1 MIHIKKKSYLQT
13 KKTYTKKSTKKTTK
27 KTKQNNKLKRGC
39 HISITPSILDGIK
52 YGESIGANAFQIFMG
67 SNRSASLKAKTKF
80 EPDET
85 NEIQEY
91 ISRNNLTLIIHSIY
105 LLNFCKYPPS
115 SGRIKYQHDNIQY
128 DLKYG
133 ALIGAKCV
141 VLHIGFKNDLT
152 EEEAIHNLIANI
164 THIVK
169 HMPDGIMLAL
179 ETSACRGSEMGCTLE
194 QLSTIWEGI
203 KNNDKN
209 NRMYSNKV
217 GFVIDTAHLF
227 SSGYD
232 ISTLSGITEYIKQ
245 FDRLIGLKHICVF
258 HINDSKYKLGAKR
271 DEHMGIGYGSIF
283 NTDSGMKSLNYIKTC
298 CIKNNIP
305 MILET
310 HSAGKKVI
318 TSNIDSNS
326 DSDSEGSQYSRIHN
340 GNKGYEYEIDLIKKL

>member
-1 MIHIKKKSYLQT
+1 MIHTKKNSYLQT
-13 KKTYTKKSTKKTTK
+13 KKTYTKKNTRKTRSTR
-27 KTKQNNKLKRGC
+27 QNNKLKIGC

-80 EPDET
+80 EPNET

-115 SGRIKYQHDNIQY
+115 SSRIKYQHENIQY

-152 EEEAIHNLIANI
+152 EEEAIQNLIANI
-164 THIVK
+164 THIIK
-169 HMPDGIMLAL
+169 YMPDGIMLAL

-194 QLSTIWEGI
+194 QLYTIWEGI
-203 KNNDKN
+203 KQKN
-209 NRMYSNKV
+209 RDVDLLQKV

-318 TSNIDSNS
+318 TSNS
-326 DSDSEGSQYSRIHN
+326 DSHSEGSQYSRIHN
-340 GNKGYEYEIDLIKKL
+340 GNKGYEYEIDLIKNL

>member
-1 MIHIKKKSYLQT
+1 MQSKKKTSIKNT
-13 KKTYTKKSTKKTTK
+13 TNKSTKNPTK
-27 KTKQNNKLKRGC
+27 KLRQNNKLRIGC

-80 EPDET
+80 ELNET

-105 LLNFCKYPPS
+105 LLNFCSYPPT
-115 SGRIKYQHDNIQY
+115 SGRIKYQHENIQY

-152 EEEAIHNLIANI
+152 EEEAIQNLIANI
-164 THIVK
+164 THIIK

-203 KNNDKN
+203 KHNNKGT
-209 NRMYSNKV
+209 MKKI

-245 FDRLIGLKHICVF
+245 FNSMIGLKNVCVF
-258 HINDSKYKLGAKR
+258 HINDAKYKLGAKR
-271 DEHMGIGYGSIF
+271 DEHMGIGSGTIF
-283 NTDSGMKSLNYIKTC
+283 NTDSGMKSLKYIKSL
-298 CIKNNIP
+298 CIKKNIP

-310 HSAGKKVI
+310 HSAAKI
-318 TSNIDSNS
+318 
-326 DSDSEGSQYSRIHN
+326 DSEGSN
-340 GNKGYEYEIDLIKKL
+340 GSNGIKGYEYEIDLIKNL